1 MAHIDAGHIA
11 QLLAGADAEDAT
23 NATKGAAFEKAI
35 RYAFEKVPGVACRM
49 QDTLNALESEEI
61 DLLFSN
67 LAHEDGLSRF
77 ETEVLVEAKNWSKAV
92 GSLEINWFA
101 TKMRRR
107 NQTTGVLVAAK
118 GITGDKELLT
128 AAHHQVSLALAEG
141 QRVVILL
148 REELEAV
155 SNGKKLAQL
164 LDKKCDHLV
173 GQQTIYLADLAE
185 LRGAGTGIRLGSEA
199 FDAILRGERT
209 KLIEEAKARRSPLP
223 DGQRPRALAVGGAF
237 GEIDAVVAAHTDED
251 DPRGAMIREALMQAA
266 GLCVAWLHRLGFDDP
281 KAIRFNTSSGGMDR
295 VRSTFG
301 SRQWQALTGY
311 LVGELERDD
320 PEIARELLI
329 FDLTAILIEEIL
341 RLDNYWPEPWEE

>member
-1 MAHIDAGHIA
+1 MARIEPGHIA
-11 QLLAGADAEDAT
+11 QLLAAADAEDAT

-35 RYAFEKVPGVACRM
+35 RYAFEKIPGVTCRM
-49 QDTLNALESEEI
+49 QDALNALKSEEI

-107 NQTTGVLVAAK
+107 NQTTGVLVSTK
-118 GITGDKELLT
+118 RITGDKELLT

-155 SNGKKLAQL
+155 SSGKKLAQL

-173 GQQTIYLADLAE
+173 GQQTIYLADPAE
-185 LRGAGTGIRLGSEA
+185 LRGTGTAIRLGSEA

-209 KLIEEAKARRSPLP
+209 QLIEEAQARQSPLP
-223 DGQRPRALAVGGAF
+223 DGQGPRALAVGEAF
-237 GEIDAVVAAHTDED
+237 GEIDTVVAGHTDED
-251 DPRGAMIREALMQAA
+251 DPRGATIREALMQAA
-266 GLCVAWLHRLGFDDP
+266 GVCVAWLHRLGFDDP
-281 KAIRFNTSSGGMDR
+281 KAIRFNTSFGGMDR
-295 VRSTFG
+295 VRSTCG
-301 SRQWQALTGY
+301 SRQWEALTGY
-311 LVGELERDD
+311 LLGEIERDD
-320 PEIARELLI
+320 PEIAREMLL
-329 FDLTAILIEEIL
+329 FDLTALLIEEIL